1 MELRE
6 DGTSRGWNF
15 EVVEFYTRL
24 RYSSSRF
31 RVRGFEFEVSSS
43 RFRVLTTEHRTIE
56 NRTLE
61 FEAPSSKCRVRVSS
75 SKDRTSNNR
84 ISNIRTRY

>member
-1 MELRE
+1 MEHRGDVTSSRWNFEEMELRS
-6 DGTSRGWNF
+6 GRVLYSTSI
-15 EVVEFYTRL
+15 L
-24 RYSSSRF
+24 
-31 RVRGFEFEVSSS
+31 EFEVSSS

-75 SKDRTSNNR
+75 SKDRTSNNI
-84 ISNIRTRY
+84 ISNSRTRY

>member
-1 MELRE
+1 MELRG
-6 DGTSRGWNF
+6 DGTSKW
-15 EVVEFYTRL
+15 
-24 RYSSSRF
+24 SSSILDF
-31 RVRGFEFEVSSS
+31 DTRVRGFEFEVSSS